1 MSEINQPR
9 ANLSETLFKPRF
21 KHRET
26 STLVNRV
33 AGATLPG
40 INSALDG
47 RSQANW
53 YRIINRVMW
62 AWRGADPLEVEMVL
76 ARIAASDAERSDDRL
91 LDTVVGYRS
100 GNWIYE
106 WSHQAMTWQQRAQQE
121 PQEQRAG
128 EMWLQA
134 ANLYSIAAYPHLK
147 GDDLAEQAEALA
159 NRAYGE
165 AARLLKYELRELT
178 FSVPGG
184 KAITGFL
191 HLPDGGE
198 VGPYP
203 TVLLCGGLDMLQ
215 SDCHR
220 LFRDYLAPAGMA
232 MLTIDMP
239 SVGLSSHYTLSQDS
253 SRLHQAVL
261 QQMADLPWVDSTRI
275 SALGFRFGANVA
287 VRLAYLEPRRLRAVA
302 CLGPVVHHLLCD
314 GNLHQ
319 RVPPMYIDVLASRLG
334 MASVSDAA
342 LLTELRGYSLKTQ
355 GLLGRRCPTP
365 MLAAYWDRDPFCPRQ
380 EAQLIANSSAQG
392 ELLAVSS
399 SPLYQGFDRALRQI
413 CEWFK
418 KHSY

>member
-1 MSEINQPR
+1 MSDINQSR

-33 AGATLPG
+33 ASTLNPG

-47 RSQANW
+47 RSQSSW
-53 YRIINRVMW
+53 YRIINRIMW
-62 AWRGADPLEVEMVL
+62 VWRGADPLEVEMVL
-76 ARIAASDAERSDDRL
+76 ARIAASDAERSDARL

-106 WSHQAMTWQQRAQQE
+106 WSQQAMTWQQRAQQE
-121 PQEQRAG
+121 PLAQRAG

-147 GDDLAEQAEALA
+147 GDELAEQAEVLA

-165 AARLLKYELRELT
+165 AARLLSFELRELT
-178 FSVPGG
+178 FNVPDG
-184 KAITGFL
+184 KPISGFL
-191 HLPDGGE
+191 HLPEGAE
-198 VGPYP
+198 GPYP

-215 SDCHR
+215 SDSHR

-239 SVGLSSHYTLSQDS
+239 SVGQSLHYTLSQDA

-261 QQMADLPWVDSTRI
+261 QQMASLPWVDSTRI

-287 VRLAYLEPRRLRAVA
+287 VRLAYLESRRLRAVA
-302 CLGPVVHHLLCD
+302 CLGPVVHHLLSD

-334 MASVSDAA
+334 MASVSDVA
-342 LLTELRGYSLKTQ
+342 LLTELRCYSLKNQ

-365 MLAAYWDRDPFCPRQ
+365 MLAAYWDHDPFCPRQ
-380 EAQLIANSSAQG
+380 EAQLIANSSARG

-399 SPLYQGFDRALRQI
+399 SPLYQGFDRALHQI
-413 CEWFK
+413 CEWIK
-418 KHSY
+418 RQSQ